1 MLDDVKRAKK
11 LSSPA
16 VKSPDPP
23 EANADLD

>member
-11 LSSPA
+11 LSSSA
-16 VKSPDPP
+16 VKSPDPL